1 MENYLMEKCLLH
13 RACCCC
19 LPLLLPSVDVEHFKP
34 KAAFIARLAVK

>member
-13 RACCCC
+13 LACCCC
-19 LPLLLPSVDVEHFKP
+19 LPLPSVDVEHFKP